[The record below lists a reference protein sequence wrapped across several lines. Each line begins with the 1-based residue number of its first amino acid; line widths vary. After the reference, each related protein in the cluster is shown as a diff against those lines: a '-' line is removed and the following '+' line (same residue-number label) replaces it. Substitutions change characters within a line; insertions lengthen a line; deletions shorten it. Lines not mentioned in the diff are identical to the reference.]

1 MRSQNLLHSSK
12 TLVGSLALSIGL
24 AGAAHAAT
32 VTVDGI
38 LDGTDSAMPV
48 VTISSPNCTSQ
59 GATLVHYDALPF
71 TVDTSGTYSFSMLS
85 TTGLASLY
93 LHTAA
98 FDPTAGL
105 ASCLAADNSGNPKG
119 FDFDLTAGTNYFAVP
134 FDDSLSQAGAAY
146 SLTISGPGNIVFAA
160 VPEPASLLLVGS
172 ALLTLVGFRRP
183 RQALAA

>member
-1 MRSQNLLHSSK
+1 MHIQNVIHSSK

-32 VTVDGI
+32 VTVDGT
-38 LDGTDSAMPV
+38 LDGSDSAMPV
-48 VTISSPNCTSQ
+48 VFINTPNCTGQ
-59 GATLVHYDALPF
+59 GTFPVRYDALPF
-71 TVDTSGTYSFSMLS
+71 TVDTTGTYSFSLLS
-85 TTGLASLY
+85 ATKLASLY

-105 ASCLAADNSGNPKG
+105 ASCLAASNGNDPKE
-119 FDFDLTAGTNYFAVP
+119 FDFDLTAGENYIAVP
-134 FDDSLSQAGAAY
+134 FNDNFSQAGTAY
-146 SLTISGPGNIVFAA
+146 SLTISGPGGIVFTT

-172 ALLTLVGFRRP
+172 VLLSLIGFRRP